1 MKFKAKEARRTLGF
15 PARALSL
22 ALSFSLISAPA
33 WGAKTVQPPSELAKE
48 PSVDTQEMEHYCLR
62 LSPEKEVTCKSDQAV
77 CDSSPEATKAKVPY
91 FNAMSP
97 DIGNQAKA
105 HCAALRTANH
115 TRDAL
120 KATRSV
126 WQGTALVCGAV
137 CLAPGGWLGNSPWQ
151 NACYGAAALSLVEEV
166 RRAKKVESALT
177 NLTQSFMQV
186 FSLLSGPMAA
196 MGPLLSKVTIKTAA
210 KPATA
215 SAQNTTTGAKS
226 QLDRKGACF
235 TAAFAAVQTV
245 GKTKSI
251 SEYETTSITSA
262 REVKKLVID
271 LAEASKLV
279 QNGIT
284 QPFSN
289 YGMNSVS
296 GSSAMQLNTAAGS
309 GFRGVIAGSAGLSQ
323 SASLAE
329 VCDSGVNGGNS
340 TDLIRCATTADTSL
354 LPEVKDPEF
363 LKTFE
368 KLAGT
373 SLGDFTRRGLGAD
386 SGTLAKAW
394 GAASGNPGAESI
406 LSQGLKD
413 AQAALDKDSGR
424 SGLQNEGTALA
435 TYHSAGGTA
444 GLGSS
449 EGADPLAASLNG
461 LLDQLQGDKGASE
474 RDPASVTTLDFARTQ
489 MSQRNPSAVVEDP
502 RISLFD
508 RVTVR
513 YSTVSERLRSAP

>member
-1 MKFKAKEARRTLGF
+1 MKAETKGSRLQAGW

-22 ALSFSLISAPA
+22 ALAFSLLSAPA
-33 WGAKTVQPPSELAKE
+33 AWSADTVRPPSALAKE
-48 PSVDTQEMEHYCLR
+48 PSVDTQEMERYCLR
-62 LSPEKEVTCKSDQAV
+62 LSPEKEVTCKSDQAF
-77 CDSSPEATKAKVPY
+77 CDSSPEATKAKVPF

-105 HCAALRTANH
+105 HCAALRIANH

-166 RRAKKVESALT
+166 RKAKKVENALKS
-177 NLTQSFMQV
+177 LTQSITQV
-186 FSLLSGPMAA
+186 FSMVAG
-196 MGPLLSKVTIKTAA
+196 TAA
-210 KPATA
+210 TLGQLGLKS
-215 SAQNTTTGAKS
+215 SAKNAF
-226 QLDRKGACF
+226 KGKGQGQKNSCY
-235 TAAFAAVQTV
+235 TAAFAAVQTL
-245 GKTKSI
+245 GKTQSI
-251 SEYETTSITSA
+251 SQYETTSLTSA
-262 REVKKLVID
+262 REVKNLVVG
-271 LAEASKLV
+271 LAEASKLI

-284 QPFSN
+284 QPYSN
-289 YGMNSVS
+289 YGINSVS
-296 GSSAMQLNTAAGS
+296 GSSAMQLNSAAGS

-323 SASLAE
+323 SAALAE

-340 TDLIRCATTADTSL
+340 TDLIRCATTADSGL

-363 LKTFE
+363 LRTFE

-394 GAASGNPGAESI
+394 GAASGNSGSESI

-413 AQAALDKDSGR
+413 AQASLDADGGR

-435 TYHSAGGTA
+435 TYHSSGNGG

-449 EGADPLAASLNG
+449 EAADPLAASLSG
-461 LLDQLQGDKGASE
+461 FLDQLQGGTGDAQ

-513 YSTVSERLRSAP
+513 YSNVSERLRSAP

>member
-1 MKFKAKEARRTLGF
+1 MKAEAKGSRLQAGL

-22 ALSFSLISAPA
+22 ALAFSLLSAPA
-33 WGAKTVQPPSELAKE
+33 AWSADTVRPPSALAKE
-48 PSVDTQEMEHYCLR
+48 PSVDTQEMERYCLR

-77 CDSSPEATKAKVPY
+77 CDSSPEATKAKVPF

-105 HCAALRTANH
+105 HCAALRIANH

-166 RRAKKVESALT
+166 RRAKNVGNAVNGLWNSIQQTFPTYLMT
-177 NLTQSFMQV
+177 SQV
-186 FSLLSGPMAA
+186 LNQAKIDPKIKIPTSQPS
-196 MGPLLSKVTIKTAA
+196 SK
-210 KPATA
+210 
-215 SAQNTTTGAKS
+215 
-226 QLDRKGACF
+226 LDRKNSCF
-235 TAAFAAVQTV
+235 TAAFAAVQTF

-251 SEYETTSITSA
+251 SQYETTSLTSA
-262 REVKKLVID
+262 REVKNLVVG
-271 LAEASKLV
+271 LAEASKLI

-284 QPFSN
+284 QPYSN
-289 YGMNSVS
+289 YGINSVS
-296 GSSAMQLNTAAGS
+296 GSSAMQLNSAAGS

-340 TDLIRCATTADTSL
+340 TDLSRCATTADSGL
-354 LPEVKDPEF
+354 LPEVKDSEF

-394 GAASGNPGAESI
+394 GAASGNSGAESI

-413 AQAALDKDSGR
+413 AQASLDADGGR

-435 TYHSAGGTA
+435 TYHSAGGAA
-444 GLGSS
+444 GSGSS
-449 EGADPLAASLNG
+449 EAADPLSASLSG
-461 LLDQLQGDKGASE
+461 FLDQLQGGTGDAQ

-513 YSTVSERLRSAP
+513 YSNVSERLRSAP

>member
-1 MKFKAKEARRTLGF
+1 MKAKAQGSRLQAGL

-22 ALSFSLISAPA
+22 VLAFSLLSAPA
-33 WGAKTVQPPSELAKE
+33 AWSADTVRPPSALAKE
-48 PSVDTQEMEHYCLR
+48 PSVDTKEMERYCLR
-62 LSPEKEVTCKSDQAV
+62 LSPEKEVACKSDQAV
-77 CDSSPEATKAKVPY
+77 CDPSPEATKAKVPF

-105 HCAALRTANH
+105 HCAALRTANQ

-166 RRAKKVESALT
+166 RKAKKVENALKS
-177 NLTQSFMQV
+177 LTQSITQV
-186 FSLLSGPMAA
+186 FSMVAGTAA
-196 MGPLLSKVTIKTAA
+196 TLGQLGMKSSAKTAF
-210 KPATA
+210 
-215 SAQNTTTGAKS
+215 
-226 QLDRKGACF
+226 KGKGQKNACY
-235 TAAFAAVQTV
+235 TAAFAAVQTL
-245 GKTKSI
+245 GKTQSI
-251 SEYETTSITSA
+251 SQYENTSLTSA
-262 REVKKLVID
+262 REVKNLVVG
-271 LAEASKLV
+271 LAEASKLI

-284 QPFSN
+284 QPYSN
-289 YGMNSVS
+289 YGINSVS
-296 GSSAMQLNTAAGS
+296 GSSAMQLNSAAGS

-323 SASLAE
+323 SAALAE

-340 TDLIRCATTADTSL
+340 ADLIRCATTADSSL

-394 GAASGNPGAESI
+394 GAASGNSGAEST

-413 AQAALDKDSGR
+413 AQASLDADGGR

-435 TYHSAGGTA
+435 TYHSAGNG
-444 GLGSS
+444 GGQGSG
-449 EGADPLAASLNG
+449 EAADPLAASLSG
-461 LLDQLQGDKGASE
+461 FLDQLQGGTGDTQ

-489 MSQRNPSAVVEDP
+489 MSQRNPSAVVEDS

>member
-1 MKFKAKEARRTLGF
+1 MKAKAQGSRLQAGL

-22 ALSFSLISAPA
+22 VLAFSLLSAPA
-33 WGAKTVQPPSELAKE
+33 AWSADTVRPPSALAKE
-48 PSVDTQEMEHYCLR
+48 PSVDTKEMERYCLR

-77 CDSSPEATKAKVPY
+77 CDPSPEATKAKVPF

-105 HCAALRTANH
+105 HCAALRTANQ

-137 CLAPGGWLGNSPWQ
+137 CLAPGGSLGVSAWQ

-166 RRAKKVESALT
+166 RKAKKVENALKS
-177 NLTQSFMQV
+177 LTQSITQV
-186 FSLLSGPMAA
+186 FSMVSGTVATL
-196 MGPLLSKVTIKTAA
+196 GQLGLKSSA
-210 KPATA
+210 KNAV
-215 SAQNTTTGAKS
+215 
-226 QLDRKGACF
+226 KGKGQGQKNACY
-235 TAAFAAVQTV
+235 TAAFAAVQTL
-245 GKTKSI
+245 GKTQSI
-251 SEYETTSITSA
+251 SQYENTSLTSA
-262 REVKKLVID
+262 REVKNLVVG
-271 LAEASKLV
+271 LAEASKLL

-284 QPFSN
+284 LPNSN
-289 YGMNSVS
+289 YGANSVS
-296 GSSAMQLNTAAGS
+296 GSSAMQLNSAAGS

-323 SASLAE
+323 SAALAE

-340 TDLIRCATTADTSL
+340 ADLIRCATTADKGL

-394 GAASGNPGAESI
+394 GAASGNSGSESI

-435 TYHSAGGTA
+435 TYHSAGGSG

-449 EGADPLAASLNG
+449 EAADPLAASLSG
-461 LLDQLQGDKGASE
+461 FLDQLHGGTGDAQ

-489 MSQRNPSAVVEDP
+489 MSQRNPSAVVEDS

-513 YSTVSERLRSAP
+513 YSNVSERLRSAP